1 MRYDAKAHADLKSRE
16 AQLRADMSVIAA
28 RMHDRDEGGE
38 GEWTP
43 AKTEAQIRDRQMHAL
58 AKDELDVVRG
68 DLRATEL
75 RAPRPAERQ
84 ASVMERFL
92 RGGHQLLGDEDAA
105 RWAPT
110 EEQLAAFPE
119 RPDSRNADMIFIP
132 ADNSLRRELM
142 GTGGR
147 TQHAEHRLALATDDT
162 AGRNLVPVDILEPP
176 VDTLDFIGDAISAF
190 RQFNTATGNPAR
202 VPQFDDAAKKGSL
215 VAQGAVQSPAIADVP
230 DPTAATFVSQTMRSG
245 AIDVPMEAIRDT
257 TFDLTG
263 YAVMQAVRRLR
274 RGWNELLTTNG
285 HSANPQ
291 GAIGTA
297 TTSSFETASS
307 TAVTWQELARLRYD
321 VNRAYRVGSEGVAGG
336 FMIDM
341 MDGMIGYMCSDSAE
355 YQLTILSDTQN
366 RPLYL
371 PSVREMTPATF
382 QGYPVIVN
390 GDMEAF
396 AADADDAFA
405 FGNFATFGFRKVGG
419 TLIYRFFDSQ
429 TATKNAVE
437 VMAFDSCDGRVR
449 LPLSSNSNP
458 GIRKLNVKA

>member
-1 MRYDAKAHADLKSRE
+1 MRYDAKAHADLKTRE
-16 AQLRADMSVIAA
+16 AELRANMNAIAA

-43 AKTEAQIRDRQMHAL
+43 AKTEAQVRDRQMHAV
-58 AKDELDVVRG
+58 AKDELDVVLG
-68 DLRATEL
+68 DLYRTEL
-75 RAPRPAERQ
+75 RAPRAAERQ
-84 ASVMERFL
+84 QSVMERFL
-92 RGGHQLLGDEDAA
+92 RGGHELLGEEDAN
-105 RWAPT
+105 RWRPT
-110 EEQLAAFPE
+110 DAQLAAFPE
-119 RPDSRNADMIFIP
+119 RPDARNADMIFVP

-142 GTGGR
+142 GTGFR
-147 TQHAEHRLALATDDT
+147 ERAEHRLALATDDA

-176 VDTLDFIGDAISAF
+176 VDTLDFIGDALSAF

-202 VPQFDDAAKKGSL
+202 VPQFDDAAKKGTL
-215 VAQGAVQSPAIADVP
+215 VAQGAVQNPAVADVP

-263 YAVMQAVRRLR
+263 YAVRQAVRRLR

-285 HSANPQ
+285 YNANPQ
-291 GAIGTA
+291 GAIGSA
-297 TTSSFETASS
+297 TLSSFETASS

-336 FMIDM
+336 FTLEM
-341 MDGMIGYMCSDSAE
+341 MEGMIGYMVSDSFE
-355 YQLTILSDTQN
+355 YQMTIMADTQN

-371 PSVREMTPATF
+371 PSVRAMTPAMF
-382 QGYPVIVN
+382 NGYPVIVN
-390 GDMEAF
+390 GDMAAF
-396 AADADDAFA
+396 AADADNAVA

-419 TLIYRFFDSQ
+419 TLIYRFFDSK
-429 TATKNAVE
+429 TAEKNAVQ

-449 LPLSSNSNP
+449 LPLSSNANP
-458 GIRKLNVKA
+458 GIRRLNVKA